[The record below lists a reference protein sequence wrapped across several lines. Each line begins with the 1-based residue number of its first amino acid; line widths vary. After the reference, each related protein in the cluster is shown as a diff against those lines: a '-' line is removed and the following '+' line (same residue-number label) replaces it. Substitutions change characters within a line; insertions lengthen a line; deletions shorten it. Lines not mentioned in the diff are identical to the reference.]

1 MVMVPQGV
9 ISAVYPE
16 TPITTQQLG
25 INIFDG
31 FYRME
36 TLASLT
42 TKRFKVAGPYRQPGD
57 NRLYT
62 TVSAPVLFAN
72 VSSSETW
79 GIPYTIDDCP
89 VGLCYDTVTRTKLWG
104 SVAITLD
111 VDAIITDSNN
121 RSILQQLTDSGLQYR
136 LKAPSFGN
144 DSLTAT
150 IYESTDGDMSSSS
163 LCTRIAV
170 VQDQWELCVWVKDWR
185 PSYTVPLLVVLV
197 LVAVLLSSALTA
209 VLLSRHEH
217 RALLR
222 SLLPEEAI
230 QKLQANFDWAA
241 DAMDENKPQAMLE
254 SGTPAEMILSIMGD
268 IVVGR
273 APALPKVMAVRHTLQ
288 QSLDVYQPLQADLST
303 RIAQTENIDSEV
315 HEALMVQLMGR
326 KAKAEPEE
334 GEDTFNTEAFG
345 KGEGG
350 ATPAPATTRAR
361 GRGSRTSVPRITATA
376 APAAGQAA
384 ASAAAPIS
392 PTKPFK
398 LGAAG
403 PDPGSVSP
411 PKAAVPQ
418 PGSNH
423 GAHQASEAKHT
434 AGTGSGQGPVRPP
447 AQALPASPVAHAEAH
462 GHAHAAKGGSP
473 AVRFQTTPFAAVGGN
488 SGAKLTLPQ
497 RTASKSR
504 LSTAVSAADL
514 SRDDADD
521 DDDDGEEE
529 EDSFTAAARGKV
541 LVANPRPDRTSCN
554 RTSCNRTGPPGAM
567 RSPHADDAG
576 AAADHVLSSLLMHI
590 MAHQQTEVQPPGSG
604 VALLASQGDVVLLD
618 AGRLI
623 TEDSLLSQATTPHP
637 DPATLPLSM
646 RKLPQL
652 KPVTAPMAK
661 PLQSS
666 NSVGPGSTLARHEGA
681 TLQTASSQVVITMP
695 SAAPSR
701 QQLLWAASTDTT
713 CSNMELP
720 VQLPAMSQVESC
732 LSSANSWAFDAFQL
746 TSATAGRPLSVLAY
760 WLLHQSGLAAWA
772 HLDHTKLARWLCRIE
787 DGYCANPYHNRSHA
801 ADVVQTMHMLLTRG
815 GLMPGYADRL
825 TQLAAYLAA
834 VCHDYQHIGRTND
847 WLVETQDELALR
859 YNDRSPMENHHLAGA
874 FSLLKHPD
882 MNFLQAMPKATYDR
896 LRKLVIELVLGTDMK
911 QHFSIMGSFT
921 AMHRTAP
928 AMLSRKQ
935 STLGLGRTS
944 HGVSPSELSI
954 SSSYHAA
961 SVRGSCESHSP
972 KDGKNLQPSSDQDKL
987 LSLQMALKCSD
998 LGHLAA
1004 PLPVHLAWVSRL
1016 EAEFF
1021 AQGDAERAQGL
1032 TISPLCDRT
1041 KQGITKSQVGF
1052 FDFVALPLFNNF
1064 TARFTA
1070 AKPLLR
1076 GVMANYRHWQI
1087 MAAAAAEAA
1096 AEDGDDRRT
1105 GGGMRKA

>member
-1 MVMVPQGV
+1 MGAEQQAV
-9 ISAVYPE
+9 SALVGACRLLEPMYPE

-72 VSSSETW
+72 VSNAETW

-163 LCTRIAV
+163 L
-170 VQDQWELCVWVKDWR
+170 
-185 PSYTVPLLVVLV
+185 
-197 LVAVLLSSALTA
+197 
-209 VLLSRHEH
+209 HEH

-334 GEDTFNTEAFG
+334 GEDTFNTEAFN

-350 ATPAPATTRAR
+350 AAPAPATTRAR

-384 ASAAAPIS
+384 ASAATPIS

-418 PGSNH
+418 PGTSH
-423 GAHQASEAKHT
+423 GAHQALEAKHT
-434 AGTGSGQGPVRPP
+434 AGTGSGQG
-447 AQALPASPVAHAEAH
+447 SWVATR
-462 GHAHAAKGGSP
+462 
-473 AVRFQTTPFAAVGGN
+473 VQ
-488 SGAKLTLPQ
+488 
-497 RTASKSR
+497 
-504 LSTAVSAADL
+504 
-514 SRDDADD
+514 
-521 DDDDGEEE
+521 
-529 EDSFTAAARGKV
+529 
-541 LVANPRPDRTSCN
+541 
-554 RTSCNRTGPPGAM
+554 
-567 RSPHADDAG
+567 
-576 AAADHVLSSLLMHI
+576 SLLYHR
-590 MAHQQTEVQPPGSG
+590 ELLPSPG
-604 VALLASQGDVVLLD
+604 
-618 AGRLI
+618 
-623 TEDSLLSQATTPHP
+623 
-637 DPATLPLSM
+637 
-646 RKLPQL
+646 
-652 KPVTAPMAK
+652 
-661 PLQSS
+661 
-666 NSVGPGSTLARHEGA
+666 
-681 TLQTASSQVVITMP
+681 
-695 SAAPSR
+695 
-701 QQLLWAASTDTT
+701 
-713 CSNMELP
+713 
-720 VQLPAMSQVESC
+720 
-732 LSSANSWAFDAFQL
+732 
-746 TSATAGRPLSVLAY
+746 
-760 WLLHQSGLAAWA
+760 
-772 HLDHTKLARWLCRIE
+772 
-787 DGYCANPYHNRSHA
+787 
-801 ADVVQTMHMLLTRG
+801 
-815 GLMPGYADRL
+815 
-825 TQLAAYLAA
+825 
-834 VCHDYQHIGRTND
+834 
-847 WLVETQDELALR
+847 
-859 YNDRSPMENHHLAGA
+859 
-874 FSLLKHPD
+874 
-882 MNFLQAMPKATYDR
+882 
-896 LRKLVIELVLGTDMK
+896 
-911 QHFSIMGSFT
+911 
-921 AMHRTAP
+921 
-928 AMLSRKQ
+928 
-935 STLGLGRTS
+935 
-944 HGVSPSELSI
+944 
-954 SSSYHAA
+954 
-961 SVRGSCESHSP
+961 
-972 KDGKNLQPSSDQDKL
+972 
-987 LSLQMALKCSD
+987 
-998 LGHLAA
+998 
-1004 PLPVHLAWVSRL
+1004 
-1016 EAEFF
+1016 
-1021 AQGDAERAQGL
+1021 
-1032 TISPLCDRT
+1032 
-1041 KQGITKSQVGF
+1041 
-1052 FDFVALPLFNNF
+1052 
-1064 TARFTA
+1064 
-1070 AKPLLR
+1070 
-1076 GVMANYRHWQI
+1076 
-1087 MAAAAAEAA
+1087 
-1096 AEDGDDRRT
+1096 
-1105 GGGMRKA
+1105 